1 MPTKEQLA
9 RKHKARMREI
19 ELKNLEL
26 EYREKE
32 NEALRQGTRK
42 KKMSASKLMMIGI
55 ILLCLE
61 IVIFSEWIMAT
72 RDTSALY
79 VLLGIP
85 AALAAS
91 FWAYA
96 SKSAKENCKNGLVY
110 EATMEELRQR
120 ERDVEYIENEVD
132 DNGAVG

>member
-1 MPTKEQLA
+1 MPTKEQIERQHQ
-9 RKHKARMREI
+9 RKMKQIEI
-19 ELKNLEL
+19 DNLEK
-26 EYREKE
+26 EYRDIED
-32 NEALRQGTRK
+32 EARYKKGK
-42 KKMSASKLMMIGI
+42 KKLSASKLMMIGI

-96 SKSAKENCKNGLVY
+96 SKSKAENTEGGIVY
-110 EATMEELRQR
+110 ETAMEELRQQ
-120 ERDVEYIENEVD
+120 ERDNEID